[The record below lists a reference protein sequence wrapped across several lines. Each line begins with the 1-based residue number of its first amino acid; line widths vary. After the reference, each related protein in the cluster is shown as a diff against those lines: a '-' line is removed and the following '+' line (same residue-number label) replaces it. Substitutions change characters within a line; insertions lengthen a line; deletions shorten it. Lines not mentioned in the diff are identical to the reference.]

1 MIIELKDIGKIY
13 NKGSINQF
21 QALRDINISVNE
33 QEVIA
38 IVGASGSGKTT
49 LLNIIGLVDNYES
62 GVYCLNGENIKT
74 ISEGKKA
81 KLRNKVFGY
90 VMQDYSLIPQMSI
103 FDNVAIPLYIAN
115 VPYKEIKS
123 KVQAAISCVNLHN
136 IADKKVTELSGGQK
150 QRVAIARA
158 IVNNPQVILAD
169 EPTGALDKKTGI
181 DIIDELLNLR
191 TLGKSVIIVTH
202 DMEIALKCNRIL
214 TIDDGKLS

>member
-1 MIIELKDIGKIY
+1 MIIELKSIEKTY
-13 NKGSINQF
+13 NKGHINQF
-21 QALRDINISVNE
+21 QALTDINLKVDE

-49 LLNIIGLVDNYES
+49 LLNIIGLVDNYELGS
-62 GVYCLNGENIKT
+62 YFLNGENVKT
-74 ISEGKKA
+74 LRESQKA
-81 KLRNKVFGY
+81 KLRNRVFGY

-123 KVQAAISCVNLHN
+123 RVRTAVSSVNLHD
-136 IADKKVTELSGGQK
+136 IVDKKVTELSGGQK

-169 EPTGALDKKTGI
+169 EPTGALDKKTGV

-191 TLGKSVIIVTH
+191 NLGKSVLIVTH
-202 DMEIALKCNRIL
+202 DMEIASKCSRIL
-214 TIDDGKLS
+214 TIDDGTLL

>member
-21 QALRDINISVNE
+21 QALKDINISVNE
-33 QEVIA
+33 QEIIA

-49 LLNIIGLVDNYES
+49 LLNIIGLVDNYEL

-74 ISEGKKA
+74 IREGKKA

-115 VPYKEIKS
+115 VPYREIRS
-123 KVQAAISCVNLHN
+123 KVQTAISCVNLHN

-158 IVNNPQVILAD
+158 IVNNPQVVLAD
-169 EPTGALDKKTGI
+169 EPTGALDKKTGR

-202 DMEIALKCNRIL
+202 DMEIASKCTRIL
-214 TIDDGKLS
+214 TIDDGRLS